1 MMRPTFRLQRI
12 QNWIVNV
19 TPSRIDSLPY
29 SKIKS
34 LTHKYRQRLL
44 ASRTA
49 PVAPTPLDNLHAGT
63 VPPASIFI
71 CQPTPS
77 YVLSPQLAATLTKSD
92 ISALKSKLSV
102 YQWES
107 VPAEGIDVTEGVHI
121 DDEYGV
127 GDICAKVV
135 EQDCLPEFI
144 IDEDLGGDRAL
155 YYGHGQI
162 HFVGMVD
169 MYRTELK
176 KNLEFFWSAGLQNRL
191 TKEVS
196 KGLPIG
202 NSKPSVANTPNT
214 LHRPESWILCNTK
227 QGKQKF
233 ARAATHIDYA
243 DGIATTAITLDLAVP
258 VPGVDPDRT
267 CPRLRL
273 AAAGIETGPF
283 TSVNM
288 VLDGMPASTQIRAAG
303 MVDPQGFLQTMLLRA
318 AQRAMGLEETE
329 EIVDHARAFG
339 EADPD
344 LDTDEYA
351 EMDLA
356 GHGL

>member
-1 MMRPTFRLQRI
+1 MRPTFRPQRI

-19 TPSRIDSLPY
+19 TPSRVDSLPY

-44 ASRTA
+44 ASRRA
-49 PVAPTPLDNLHAGT
+49 PVAPTPLDNLRAGT

-77 YVLSPQLAATLTKSD
+77 YVLSPQLAAKLTKSD
-92 ISALKSKLSV
+92 ISALKSKLGV

-107 VPAEGIDVTEGVHI
+107 VPAEGSDVAEGVHI

-162 HFVGMVD
+162 HFVGMLD
-169 MYRTELK
+169 MHRTEVE
-176 KNLEFFWSAGLQNRL
+176 KNLQFHSSDDLQDRL
-191 TKEVS
+191 TTEVAEA
-196 KGLPIG
+196 LPMG
-202 NSKPSVANTPNT
+202 NSEPRVVDLPDC
-214 LHRPESWILCNTK
+214 PESWILCNTK
-227 QGKQKF
+227 QGQQKF
-233 ARAATHIDYA
+233 ARAATHVDYS
-243 DGIATTAITLDLAVP
+243 DGIATTAITLYLAVP

-267 CPRLRL
+267 CPHLRL

-288 VLDGMPASTQIRAAG
+288 VLDGMPASEQIRAAG

-329 EIVDHARAFG
+329 EIVDHTRAFG

-344 LDTDEYA
+344 LDRDEYA

-356 GHGL
+356 AHGL